1 MELHLRSHHLE
12 HRRPDWVAA
21 AASGFVAG
29 AILMVLE
36 LFWSAIVQDG
46 NPWVTSHKIAAI
58 VLGDD
63 VLQPADFRPADF
75 SVGIVGVA
83 LIIHYVLGIAFGLVL
98 AAIIAPFR
106 FDSSIGMALVV
117 GAVFGLI
124 LYLINFYA
132 LTSVFPWFAD
142 MRGWETLIANLI
154 FGMAVALLYIKL
166 ERPEIAR

>member
-36 LFWSAIVQDG
+36 LFWSAIVQDS

-58 VLGDD
+58 VLGTD
-63 VLQPADFRPADF
+63 VLRSADF

-83 LIIHYVLGIAFGLVL
+83 LIIHYALGIAFGLVL
-98 AAIIAPFR
+98 ASIIAPFR
-106 FDSSIGMALVV
+106 FDSSIGMAMLV
-117 GAVFGLI
+117 GAVFGLL
-124 LYLINFYA
+124 LYLINFYV
-132 LTSVFPWFAD
+132 LTSVFSWFAD
-142 MRGWETLIANLI
+142 MRGWATLIANLI
-154 FGMAVALLYIKL
+154 FGMALAVMYMKL
-166 ERPEIAR
+166 ERPEFAR

>member
-1 MELHLRSHHLE
+1 MELHLHSHHLE

-36 LFWSAIVQDG
+36 LFWTSIVQDT
-46 NPWVTSHKIAAI
+46 NPWITSHKIAAI
-58 VLGDD
+58 VLGSD
-63 VLQPADFRPADF
+63 VLRSASF

-98 AAIIAPFR
+98 AAIIAPFHS
-106 FDSSIGMALVV
+106 DSSMGRALLV
-117 GAVFGLI
+117 GAVFGWI
-124 LYLINFYA
+124 LYLINFYV

-142 MRGWETLIANLI
+142 MRGSGTMIANVI
-154 FGMAVALLYIKL
+154 FGMAAALMYEKL
-166 ERPEIAR
+166 ERPEFAR

>member
-12 HRRPDWVAA
+12 HRTPDWVAA
-21 AASGFVAG
+21 AAAGFVAG

-36 LFWSAIVQDG
+36 LFWTSIVQDS

-58 VLGDD
+58 VLGGE
-63 VLQPADFRPADF
+63 VARSGEF

-106 FDSSIGMALVV
+106 FDSSSGMSLLV

-142 MRGWETLIANLI
+142 MRGWATLFAHLI
-154 FGMAVALLYIKL
+154 FGMALALIYMKL
-166 ERPEIAR
+166 ERPAIAR

>member
-1 MELHLRSHHLE
+1 MELHLHSHHLE

-36 LFWSAIVQDG
+36 LFWSAIVQDS

-58 VLGDD
+58 VLGTD
-63 VLQPADFRPADF
+63 VLRSADF

-83 LIIHYVLGIAFGLVL
+83 LIIHYALGIAFGLVL
-98 AAIIAPFR
+98 ASIIAPFR
-106 FDSSIGMALVV
+106 FDSSIGMALLV
-117 GAVFGLI
+117 GAVFGLL
-124 LYLINFYA
+124 LYLINFYV
-132 LTSVFPWFAD
+132 LTSVFSWFAD
-142 MRGWETLIANLI
+142 MRGWATLIANLL
-154 FGMAVALLYIKL
+154 FGMALAVMYMKL

>member
-1 MELHLRSHHLE
+1 MELHWHSHHLE

-36 LFWSAIVQDG
+36 LFWSAIVQDS

-58 VLGDD
+58 VLGPE
-63 VLQPADFRPADF
+63 VLRSSAF

-83 LIIHYVLGIAFGLVL
+83 LIIHYALGIAFGLVL
-98 AAIIAPFR
+98 AAIVAPFR
-106 FDSSIGMALVV
+106 FDSSVGMALLA

-124 LYLINFYA
+124 LYLINFYV
-132 LTSVFPWFAD
+132 LTSIFPWFAD
-142 MRGWETLIANLI
+142 MRGWPSLIANLF
-154 FGMAVALLYIKL
+154 FGMALAVMYMKL
-166 ERPEIAR
+166 ERPEFAR

>member
-1 MELHLRSHHLE
+1 MELHLHSHHLE
-12 HRRPDWVAA
+12 HRSPDWVAA

-36 LFWSAIVQDG
+36 LFWSAIVQDS

-63 VLQPADFRPADF
+63 VLRPADF

-83 LIIHYVLGIAFGLVL
+83 LIIHYVLGIVFGLVL

-106 FDSSIGMALVV
+106 LDSSVGMALAA
-117 GAVFGLI
+117 GAVFGLL
-124 LYLINFYA
+124 LYVINFYV
-132 LTSVFPWFAD
+132 LTGVFPWFAD
-142 MRGWETLIANLI
+142 MRGWAALFANLI
-154 FGMAVALLYIKL
+154 FGMALALMYTKL
-166 ERPEIAR
+166 ERPAFAR

>member
-1 MELHLRSHHLE
+1 MELHWHSLHLE

-29 AILMVLE
+29 AILMLLE
-36 LFWSAIVQDG
+36 LFWSSIVQDA

-58 VLGDD
+58 VLGTDA
-63 VLQPADFRPADF
+63 LRSADF

-83 LIIHYVLGIAFGLVL
+83 LIIHYALGIAFGLVL
-98 AAIIAPFR
+98 AAVIAPFHL
-106 FDSSIGMALVV
+106 DSSMGRALLL

-132 LTSVFPWFAD
+132 LTAIFPWFAD
-142 MRGWETLIANLI
+142 MRGSATLIANLI
-154 FGMAVALLYIKL
+154 FGMAAALLYLKL
-166 ERPEIAR
+166 ERPEFAR